1 MKMRVFSLFPS
12 LSLNNDPQLEFFSVT
27 MHCCNAGLLAL
38 WLILC
43 TQGHE
48 DFNLSSWNC
57 LCVYLLLCLCACAV
71 YIYLCVFSSIS
82 TLLSPNHQF

>member
-1 MKMRVFSLFPS
+1 MSLQPFPS
-12 LSLNNDPQLEFFSVT
+12 QSLNNDPQLEVFSVT
-27 MHCCNAGLLAL
+27 MRCSNADLLAL

-48 DFNLSSWNC
+48 DFLIHC
-57 LCVYLLLCLCACAV
+57 LGYVVHVHVAPC
-71 YIYLCVFSSIS
+71 IYLCVLFFLPPLHIY